1 MIVSTRM
8 MGRMVALAMVA
19 SAGAGVDLH
28 AQAGLSA
35 ADKADIER
43 LSVEYNRT
51 LGGCLAA
58 EYASLFEQPAGFF
71 ESLNRGR
78 VRGRYKLQSLVE
90 SERHCTTPT
99 QDRPA
104 RPAPTVILESAGGLV
119 TGNIPMGTAGHY
131 EDVYVKTADGWRFR
145 SRNLIPPKAEAAQF
159 TYRDFA
165 EIRALAESGDQFEDN
180 QMETPIGPRLRSSGL
195 TIDPVG
201 PGKATGLAR
210 LASGEGFYRDVY
222 VKTSRGWRFESRTY
236 SPAAGGSPS
245 P

>member
-1 MIVSTRM
+1 MIVNTQMARQL
-8 MGRMVALAMVA
+8 VALLLVA
-19 SAGAGVDLH
+19 SAGAGVHLH
-28 AQAGLSA
+28 AQTGLSA

-43 LSVEYNRT
+43 LSAEYNRT

-90 SERHCTTPT
+90 SERHCTSPT

-104 RPAPTVILESAGGLV
+104 RPVPTVIVESAGGLA

-131 EDVYVKTADGWRFR
+131 EDVYVKTAGGWRFR
-145 SRNLIPPKAEAAQF
+145 SRNLLPPKAEAAQF

-165 EIRALAESGDQFEDN
+165 EIRALAENVDQFEDN
-180 QMETPIGPRLRSSGL
+180 QMDTPVGARFRSSGL

-210 LASGEGFYRDVY
+210 LPNGEGFYRDVY
-222 VKTSRGWRFESRTY
+222 VKASRGWRFESRTY
-236 SPAAGGSPS
+236 APSAGGSPS